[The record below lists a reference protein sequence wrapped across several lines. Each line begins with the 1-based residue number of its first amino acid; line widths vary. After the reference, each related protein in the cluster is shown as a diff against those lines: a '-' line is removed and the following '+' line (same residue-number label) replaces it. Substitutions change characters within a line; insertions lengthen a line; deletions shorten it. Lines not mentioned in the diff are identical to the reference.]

1 MKHAAEEMLLHLLP
15 TETLTRVETEQDG
28 DICISALTE
37 QDGCLCAAARV
48 TIGGETHAG
57 SIPVLTEGLDE
68 LSRKRAVSTAVKTS
82 IYDAV
87 VPFLK
92 EPPVWGSLTGVRPAK
107 LARGLVE
114 RGKTR
119 GEAAEILRSSFHV
132 SSERT
137 ALTIRAAAT
146 AMELDKEIDPDDIS
160 LYVGIPF
167 CPSRCYY
174 CSFVSSTTAQSGA
187 LIEPYL
193 ETLCGE
199 IRETAALVRQAG
211 KRVQSIYIGGG
222 TPTTLSAE
230 QLERLTAALADS
242 FDLSAL
248 REYTVEAGRP
258 DTITPEKLRVLKNAG
273 VGRVSINPQSMEDSV
288 LAAIGRKHAAADVL
302 RAFDEARQA
311 GFREINM
318 DVIAGL
324 TGDTPETFA
333 HTIDTLIGLAP
344 ENITVHTLA
353 IKRGADLTDKAAA
366 AAQHETVSRMLDYA
380 YHALPQA
387 GYGPYYLYRQKF
399 MAGGY
404 ENVGWCRPGTECFYN
419 VTMMEELQTILS
431 LGAGGVSKR
440 VDRDTGWIERANNPK
455 YPLEYIRAADRLA
468 NGKKKLL
475 FSKK

>member
-132 SSERT
+132 SPERT

-146 AMELDKEIDPDDIS
+146 AMELDKEIGPDDIS

-174 CSFVSSTTAQSGA
+174 CSFVYSATAQSGA
-187 LIEPYL
+187 LI
-193 ETLCGE
+193 
-199 IRETAALVRQAG
+199 
-211 KRVQSIYIGGG
+211 
-222 TPTTLSAE
+222 
-230 QLERLTAALADS
+230 
-242 FDLSAL
+242 
-248 REYTVEAGRP
+248 
-258 DTITPEKLRVLKNAG
+258 
-273 VGRVSINPQSMEDSV
+273 
-288 LAAIGRKHAAADVL
+288 
-302 RAFDEARQA
+302 
-311 GFREINM
+311 
-318 DVIAGL
+318 
-324 TGDTPETFA
+324 
-333 HTIDTLIGLAP
+333 
-344 ENITVHTLA
+344 
-353 IKRGADLTDKAAA
+353 
-366 AAQHETVSRMLDYA
+366 
-380 YHALPQA
+380 
-387 GYGPYYLYRQKF
+387 
-399 MAGGY
+399 
-404 ENVGWCRPGTECFYN
+404 
-419 VTMMEELQTILS
+419 
-431 LGAGGVSKR
+431 
-440 VDRDTGWIERANNPK
+440 
-455 YPLEYIRAADRLA
+455 
-468 NGKKKLL
+468 
-475 FSKK
+475 

>member
-1 MKHAAEEMLLHLLP
+1 M
-15 TETLTRVETEQDG
+15 Q
-28 DICISALTE
+28 
-37 QDGCLCAAARV
+37 
-48 TIGGETHAG
+48 G

-87 VPFLK
+87 VPFLE

-114 RGKTR
+114 RGKDTR
-119 GEAAEILRSSFHV
+119 RGGGDPAQQLPCSP
-132 SSERT
+132 ERT

-146 AMELDKEIDPDDIS
+146 AMELDQEIGPDDIS

-333 HTIDTLIGLAP
+333 HTIDTLIGLALRISRSTP
-344 ENITVHTLA
+344 SPSSAARTSPTRRRPPHSTRRSRACWTTPIMRCRRQATARTISTARNSWQAATRTSV
-353 IKRGADLTDKAAA
+353 GADRAPNA
-366 AAQHETVSRMLDYA
+366 
-380 YHALPQA
+380 
-387 GYGPYYLYRQKF
+387 F
-399 MAGGY
+399 
-404 ENVGWCRPGTECFYN
+404 
-419 VTMMEELQTILS
+419 TM
-431 LGAGGVSKR
+431 
-440 VDRDTGWIERANNPK
+440 
-455 YPLEYIRAADRLA
+455 
-468 NGKKKLL
+468 
-475 FSKK
+475 